1 MIDFSNIS
9 SLSKNDIKKMDAI
22 EKSVI
27 KDIKKIKKGGKKKGG
42 EINESDLSLNFIDP
56 NKYQKQLAKT
66 YINDAN
72 LSLLEFKKDG
82 IANFKAP
89 IKDIGYFKIQSV
101 NTKTKEEKKPKLI
114 IGIYNKSNIDLI
126 HISIFIY
133 SFIHITFNF
142 YDKNYQ
148 FYFLNNPN
156 SINGWRNLKDMV
168 IDIYDFL
175 TNKKFSPIFFNHN
188 DKWKLLTEHDKN
200 ILNKIILRLE
210 ILLGCLNSLNENI
223 PFIHIPSSSLPS
235 SSLPSSSLPSSSLP
249 SSSLPSSSLPSYS
262 LPSYTSTRRIP
273 FSSRESYINT
283 KSS

>member
-1 MIDFSNIS
+1 MIDFTNIS
-9 SLSKNDIKKMDAI
+9 SLNKNDIKKMDAI
-22 EKSVI
+22 EKSI
-27 KDIKKIKKGGKKKGG
+27 LKDIKKIKKEKKGG

-56 NKYQKQLAKT
+56 DKYQKQLAKT

-89 IKDIGYFKIQSV
+89 IKEIGYFKIQSV

-126 HISIFIY
+126 HISIFLY

-148 FYFLNNPN
+148 LYFLNNPN
-156 SINGWRNLKDMV
+156 SINGWKNLKDMV

-175 TNKKFSPIFFNHN
+175 TNKKFSLIFFNHN
-188 DKWKLLTEHDKN
+188 DKWKLLTENDKN

-210 ILLGCLNSLNENI
+210 ILLGCLNSLNKNI
-223 PFIHIPSSSLPS
+223 PFIHDPSSSSLP
-235 SSLPSSSLPSSSLP
+235 L
-249 SSSLPSSSLPSYS
+249 
-262 LPSYTSTRRIP
+262 YTSTRRIP
-273 FSSRESYINT
+273 FSSRESSLNT